1 MAYAGGTEAVK
12 EFIKKYTE
20 RGLLVDVYSPKWLDT
35 HESFPYFNVDD
46 LDEYQERSGGA
57 CEGHLL
63 VLFTDNENRELEA
76 DLLNIYS
83 PFEKIFGENIRRHKP
98 DLLFIN
104 LATKQILCMGL
115 GRKNQFFCYQLQ
127 DDIPELRET
136 VLLNALLGWY
146 KSSMTNPSS
155 DDLATQSFI
164 SNFVGYDYANI
175 VANLTEAL
183 EDFGE
188 SASVRDHLPLNDDEI
203 ESILNNGPDANGL
216 YLVDDEE
223 MTEEEV
229 KKIQAKFADSNARTR
244 EHLET
249 FEEFFGEIYWE
260 DLSTGDY

>member
-1 MAYAGGTEAVK
+1 
-12 EFIKKYTE
+12 
-20 RGLLVDVYSPKWLDT
+20 
-35 HESFPYFNVDD
+35 
-46 LDEYQERSGGA
+46 
-57 CEGHLL
+57 
-63 VLFTDNENRELEA
+63 
-76 DLLNIYS
+76 
-83 PFEKIFGENIRRHKP
+83 
-98 DLLFIN
+98 
-104 LATKQILCMGL
+104 MGL